1 MRGTVKSKAEIDSL
15 FKTGRRYKAHG
26 LILIASATPEQRGR
40 YGRVAYIAGK
50 KLGNAPARN
59 RAKRLLRHAAAQAGG
74 PVPGVD
80 MVFVAQS
87 RLFGMDYSRIAV
99 ECKMLRD
106 KVLDD
111 LEHSGKALDEE
122 NER

>member
-15 FKTGRRYKAHG
+15 FKTGRRFKAHG

-40 YGRVAYIAGK
+40 SGRVAYIAGK
-50 KLGNAPARN
+50 KLGNAPTRN
-59 RAKRLLRHAAAQAGG
+59 RAKRLLRHAVAQAGG

-87 RLFGMDYSRIAV
+87 RLLGMEYPRIEV
-99 ECKMLRD
+99 ECKMLRE
-106 KVLDD
+106 KVLCD
-111 LEHSGKALDEE
+111 LGHLGVVLGRET
-122 NER
+122 ER